1 MEKKIV
7 LRNAILLSLLVGAT
21 AVYSPVVLAAEE
33 VAAGEESMEFAMEE
47 YVVTAS
53 RTQTAKV
60 DTPANV
66 STIDAAKIESRRYQ
80 DVAEAL
86 KDVPGVLVMDNGFG
100 ANEKNIILNGDDRVL
115 VLVDG
120 RRVNIDM
127 GTIPAKSTFDLN
139 LLPDVNQIE
148 RIEIVKGHGGA
159 LYGSDAV
166 GGVINIITKKT
177 DHSYG
182 KVGFSAGSHKYK
194 EGNALYNIR
203 EGKTGISVS
212 TSKIKQS
219 YYKYKDALTG
229 NTQRWPGESNYE
241 NEKVALRVDQELND
255 TTDLSVGY
263 NFSKFEGNSPFM
275 ATNPA
280 PSSVF
285 KKSNEF
291 NAKYSWKSNE
301 NDTGYLQTYYKKYSY
316 YNLGSMDEKDF
327 GLELQQSITTSDNNK
342 LVVGASYRNSKAEN
356 DKAYDESS
364 INNLA
369 FFANNIW
376 EFAPTWSL
384 NAGARWDKHSKAGSK
399 TTLSAGLNKKFDED
413 SHVYMNW
420 GQVFKAPTIDDL
432 YYYSYEDL
440 TAFGWGIYENIGNP
454 NLKPEKGDTFTIG
467 YGTKLNGKTD
477 VNVSYFYSDL
487 DDAIGWDYF
496 FEAGI
501 NKYVA
506 KNINRQKKNGM
517 ELSVNHQL
525 NDNWDLE
532 ASYTYVRVRND
543 NNDGAGFVRDVNYA
557 PNTYRLGV
565 AYHDEKWNANL
576 TMRAANGA
584 DTQRLNSNYQN
595 AFIDSCYVTIDMAAS
610 YKATKDWTIFAKGY
624 NLFNKAYA
632 ERAGVTLNRYDYPA
646 QSRRFI
652 VGAEYSF

>member
-1 MEKKIV
+1 MKKKSF

-21 AVYSPVVLAAEE
+21 AVYSPAVMAAEA
-33 VAAGEESMEFAMEE
+33 VNEEAMEFAMEE

-86 KDVPGVLVMDNGFG
+86 KDVPGAVVIDNGYG
-100 ANEKNIILNGDDRVL
+100 ANEKSIMLNGDDRVL

-127 GTIPAKSTFDLN
+127 GTITARSSFDLN
-139 LLPDVNQIE
+139 LLPDVSQIE
-148 RIEIVKGHGGA
+148 RIEVVKGHGGA

-194 EGNALYNIR
+194 EGKALYNFK
-203 EGKTGISVS
+203 EGKTGVSVS
-212 TSKIKQS
+212 ASKIKQS

-229 NTQRWPGESNYE
+229 NTQRWPDESDYE
-241 NEKVALRVDQELND
+241 NEKVALRIDQEL
-255 TTDLSVGY
+255 TDKTNLSVGY
-263 NFSKFEGNSPFM
+263 NFSKFAGHSPFS
-275 ATNPA
+275 ATSPW
-280 PSSVF
+280 PQRVF

-291 NAKYSWKSNE
+291 NAKYSWIAK
-301 NDTGYLQTYYKKYSY
+301 DTDEGYLQTYYKKYSY
-316 YNLGSMDEKDF
+316 FNDGGMDEKDF
-327 GLELQQSITTSDNNK
+327 GLELQQSITTSANNK

-356 DKAYDESS
+356 EIAYDESS
-364 INNLA
+364 IHNLA
-369 FFANNIW
+369 IFANNMW
-376 EFAPTWSL
+376 EFAPTWTL
-384 NAGARWDKHSKAGSK
+384 NTGARYDKHSTAGSE
-399 TTLSAGLNKKFDED
+399 TTLSAGLNKKFDEN
-413 SHVYMNW
+413 SHAYVNW

-432 YYYSYEDL
+432 YYFVDYGS
-440 TAFGWGIYENIGNP
+440 AIYKGNP
-454 NLKPEKGDTFTIG
+454 NLNPEKGDTFTVG
-467 YGTKLNGKTD
+467 YGTKLNDKTD
-477 VNVSYFYSDL
+477 INVSYFYSDL
-487 DDAIGWDYF
+487 EDAIDWVKNGT
-496 FEAGI
+496 I
-501 NKYVA
+501 NEV
-506 KNINRQKKNGM
+506 KNIHKQKKNGM
-517 ELSVNHQL
+517 ELSINHEL

-543 NNDGAGFVRDVNYA
+543 KYNTGFVRDLNYA
-557 PNTYRLGV
+557 PNAYRLGV
-565 AYHDEKWNANL
+565 RYHDEKWTADL
-576 TMRAANGA
+576 MMRAASGA
-584 DTQRLNSNYQN
+584 DTQRINTGSWNPSY
-595 AFIDSCYVTIDMAAS
+595 IDSCYVTFDMAAS
-610 YKATKDWTIFAKGY
+610 YKANKDWTIFAKGY

-632 ERAGVTLNRYDYPA
+632 EHAGVTGGRYDYPA

>member
-1 MEKKIV
+1 MKKKSF

-21 AVYSPVVLAAEE
+21 AVYSPVVMAAED
-33 VAAGEESMEFAMEE
+33 VAASGDSMEFAMEE

-86 KDVPGVLVMDNGFG
+86 KDVPGAVVMDNGYG

-127 GTIPAKSTFDLN
+127 GSTSGKSTFDLN
-139 LLPDVNQIE
+139 LLPDVSQIE
-148 RIEIVKGHGGA
+148 RIEVVKGHGGA

-194 EGNALYNIR
+194 EGKALYNFK
-203 EGKTGISVS
+203 EGKTGVSVS
-212 TSKIKQS
+212 ASKIKQS

-229 NTQRWPGESNYE
+229 STQRWPGESDYE
-241 NEKVALRVDQELND
+241 NEKVALRINQEL
-255 TTDLSVGY
+255 TDKTNLSVGY
-263 NFSKFEGNSPFM
+263 NFSKFAGTSHYK
-275 ATNPA
+275 ATNPG
-280 PSSVF
+280 PHRVF

-291 NAKYSWKSNE
+291 NAKYSWMVK
-301 NDTGYLQTYYKKYSY
+301 DTDEGYLQTYYKKYSY
-316 YNLGSMDEKDF
+316 FNYDGMDEKDF
-327 GLELQQSITTSDNNK
+327 GLELQQSITTSANNK

-356 DKAYDESS
+356 ERAYDESS
-364 INNLA
+364 IHNLA
-369 FFANNIW
+369 IFANNMW
-376 EFAPTWSL
+376 EFAPTWTL
-384 NAGARWDKHSKAGSK
+384 NTGARWDKHSKAGSK
-399 TTLSAGLNKKFDED
+399 TTLSAGLNKKFDEN
-413 SHVYMNW
+413 SHAYVNW

-432 YYYSYEDL
+432 YYYDSDY
-440 TAFGWGIYENIGNP
+440 WGIYKGNP
-454 NLKPEKGDTFTIG
+454 NLNPEKGDTFTVG
-467 YGTKLNGKTD
+467 YGTKLNEKTD
-477 VNVSYFYSDL
+477 ISVSYFYSDL
-487 DDAIGWDYF
+487 EDAIDWVNNGT
-496 FEAGI
+496 I
-501 NKYVA
+501 NEV
-506 KNINRQKKNGM
+506 KNIHKQKKNGM
-517 ELSVNHQL
+517 ELSINHEL

-543 NNDGAGFVRDVNYA
+543 EYNTGFVRDLNYA
-557 PNTYRLGV
+557 PNAYRLGV
-565 AYHDEKWNANL
+565 RYHDEKWNADL
-576 TMRAANGA
+576 MMRAASGA
-584 DTQRLNSNYQN
+584 DTTKAY
-595 AFIDSCYVTIDMAAS
+595 IDSSYVTFDMAAS
-610 YKATKDWTIFAKGY
+610 YKATKYWTIFAKGY

-632 ERAGVTLNRYDYPA
+632 EHAGVTGGRYDYPA

>member
-1 MEKKIV
+1 MEKKTV

-21 AVYSPVVLAAEE
+21 AVYSPAVMAAEA
-33 VAAGEESMEFAMEE
+33 VNEEAMEFAMEE

-86 KDVPGVLVMDNGFG
+86 KDVPGAVVMDNGYG

-127 GTIPAKSTFDLN
+127 GSTSGKSTFDLN
-139 LLPDVNQIE
+139 LLPDVSQIE
-148 RIEIVKGHGGA
+148 RIEVVKGHGGS

-194 EGNALYNIR
+194 EGKALYNFK
-203 EGKTGISVS
+203 EGKTGVSVS
-212 TSKIKQS
+212 ASKIKQS

-241 NEKVALRVDQELND
+241 NEKVALRIDQELSD
-255 TTDLSVGY
+255 TTNLSVGY
-263 NFSKFEGNSPFM
+263 NFSKFEGTSPWR
-275 ATNPA
+275 ATTPW
-280 PSSVF
+280 PQRVF

-291 NAKYSWKSNE
+291 NAKYSWMTK
-301 NDTGYLQTYYKKYSY
+301 DTDEGYLQTYYKKYSY
-316 YNLGSMDEKDF
+316 FNDGGMDEKDF
-327 GLELQQSITTSDNNK
+327 GLELQQSITTSANNK

-356 DKAYDESS
+356 EIAYDESS

-369 FFANNIW
+369 IFANNMW
-376 EFAPTWSL
+376 EFAPTWTL
-384 NAGARWDKHSKAGSK
+384 NTGARWDKHSKAGSK
-399 TTLSAGLNKKFDED
+399 TTLSAGLNKKFDEN
-413 SHVYMNW
+413 SHAYVNW

-432 YYYSYEDL
+432 YYNNPYMK
-440 TAFGWGIYENIGNP
+440 GNP
-454 NLKPEKGDTFTIG
+454 NLNPEKGDTFTVG
-467 YGTKLNGKTD
+467 YGTKLNDKTD
-477 VNVSYFYSDL
+477 INVSYFYSDL
-487 DDAIGWDYF
+487 DDAIAWEWD
-496 FEAGI
+496 ENG
-501 NKYVA
+501 NGEA
-506 KNINRQKKNGM
+506 KNINRQKKNGI
-517 ELSVNHQL
+517 ELSINHEL

-565 AYHDEKWNANL
+565 RYHDEKWNADL
-576 TMRAANGA
+576 TMRAGSGA
-584 DTQRLNSNYQN
+584 DTQRLNADHKN
-595 AFIDSCYVTIDMAAS
+595 AFIDSCYVTFDMAAS

-632 ERAGVTLNRYDYPA
+632 EHAGVTGGRYDYPA

>member
-1 MEKKIV
+1 MKKKSF

-21 AVYSPVVLAAEE
+21 AVYSPAVMAAEA
-33 VAAGEESMEFAMEE
+33 VNEEAMEFAMEE

-86 KDVPGVLVMDNGFG
+86 KDVPGAVVIDNGYG
-100 ANEKNIILNGDDRVL
+100 ANEKSIMLNGDDRVL

-127 GTIPAKSTFDLN
+127 GTMTARSSFDLN
-139 LLPDVNQIE
+139 LLPDVSQIE
-148 RIEIVKGHGGA
+148 RIEVVKGHGGA

-194 EGNALYNIR
+194 EGKALYNFK
-203 EGKTGISVS
+203 EGKTGVSVS
-212 TSKIKQS
+212 ASKIKQS
-219 YYKYKDALTG
+219 YYKYKDVVTG
-229 NTQRWPGESNYE
+229 STKRWPDQSNYE
-241 NEKVALRVDQELND
+241 NEKVSLRIDQELTD
-255 TTDLSVGY
+255 TTNLSVGY
-263 NFSKFEGNSPFM
+263 NFSKFAGHSPYQ
-275 ATNPA
+275 ATSTYVAN
-280 PSSVF
+280 SVF

-291 NAKYSWKSNE
+291 NAKYSWLVK
-301 NDTGYLQTYYKKYSY
+301 DTDEGYLQTYYKKYSY
-316 YNLGSMDEKDF
+316 FNAGGMDEKDF
-327 GLELQQSITTSDNNK
+327 GLELQQSITTSANNK

-356 DKAYDESS
+356 EIAYDESS
-364 INNLA
+364 IHNLA
-369 FFANNIW
+369 IFANNMW
-376 EFAPTWSL
+376 EFAPTWTL
-384 NAGARWDKHSKAGSK
+384 NTGARWDKHSKSGSE
-399 TTLSAGLNKKFDED
+399 TTLSAGLNKKFDEN
-413 SHVYMNW
+413 SHAYVNW

-432 YYYSYEDL
+432 YYNNPVFNTY
-440 TAFGWGIYENIGNP
+440 GNP
-454 NLKPEKGDTFTIG
+454 NLNPEKGETFTLG
-467 YGTKLNGKTD
+467 YGTKLNDKTD
-477 VNVSYFYSDL
+477 VNISYFYSDL
-487 DDAIGWDYF
+487 DDAIVWGYYRYPIY
-496 FEAGI
+496 EP
-501 NKYVA
+501 N
-506 KNINRQKKNGM
+506 NINRQKKNGI
-517 ELSVNHQL
+517 ELSINHEL

-543 NNDGAGFVRDVNYA
+543 KNDGNGFVRDLNYA
-557 PNTYRLGV
+557 PNAYRLGV
-565 AYHDEKWNANL
+565 RYHDEKWTADL
-576 TMRAANGA
+576 MMRAASGA
-584 DTQRLNSNYQN
+584 DTTKAY
-595 AFIDSCYVTIDMAAS
+595 IDSSYVTFDMAAS

-632 ERAGVTLNRYDYPA
+632 EHAGTYLGAYCYPA

>member
-1 MEKKIV
+1 MEKKTV

-21 AVYSPVVLAAEE
+21 AVYSPAVMAAEA
-33 VAAGEESMEFAMEE
+33 VNEEAMEFSMEE

-86 KDVPGVLVMDNGFG
+86 KDVPGAVVMDNGYG

-127 GTIPAKSTFDLN
+127 GSTSGKSTFDLN
-139 LLPDVNQIE
+139 LLPDVSQIE
-148 RIEIVKGHGGA
+148 RIEVVKGHGGS

-194 EGNALYNIR
+194 EGKALYNFK
-203 EGKTGISVS
+203 EGKTGVSVS
-212 TSKIKQS
+212 ASKIKQS

-241 NEKVALRVDQELND
+241 NEKVALRIDQELSD
-255 TTDLSVGY
+255 TTNLSVGY
-263 NFSKFEGNSPFM
+263 NFSKFEGTSPWR
-275 ATNPA
+275 ATTPW
-280 PSSVF
+280 PQRVF

-291 NAKYSWKSNE
+291 NAKYSWMTK
-301 NDTGYLQTYYKKYSY
+301 DTDEGYLQTYYKKYSY
-316 YNLGSMDEKDF
+316 FNDGGMDEKDF
-327 GLELQQSITTSDNNK
+327 GLELQQSITTSANNK

-356 DKAYDESS
+356 EIAYDESS

-369 FFANNIW
+369 IFANNMW
-376 EFAPTWSL
+376 EFAPTWTL
-384 NAGARWDKHSKAGSK
+384 NTGARWDKHSKAGSK
-399 TTLSAGLNKKFDED
+399 TTLSAGLNKKFDEN
-413 SHVYMNW
+413 SHAYVNW

-432 YYYSYEDL
+432 YYNNPYMK
-440 TAFGWGIYENIGNP
+440 GNP
-454 NLKPEKGDTFTIG
+454 NLNPEKGDTFTVG
-467 YGTKLNGKTD
+467 YGTKLNDKTD
-477 VNVSYFYSDL
+477 INVSYFYSDL
-487 DDAIGWDYF
+487 DDAIAWEWD
-496 FEAGI
+496 ENG
-501 NKYVA
+501 NGEA
-506 KNINRQKKNGM
+506 KNINRQKKNGI
-517 ELSVNHQL
+517 ELSINHEL

-565 AYHDEKWNANL
+565 RYHDEKWNADL
-576 TMRAANGA
+576 TMRAGSGA
-584 DTQRLNSNYQN
+584 DTQRLNADHKN
-595 AFIDSCYVTIDMAAS
+595 AFIDSCYVTFDMAAS

-632 ERAGVTLNRYDYPA
+632 EHAGVTGGRYDYPA

>member
-1 MEKKIV
+1 MKKKSF

-21 AVYSPVVLAAEE
+21 TVYSPVVMAAED
-33 VAAGEESMEFAMEE
+33 VAASGDSMEFAMEE

-86 KDVPGVLVMDNGFG
+86 KDVPGAVVIDNGYG
-100 ANEKNIILNGDDRVL
+100 ANEKSIMLNGDDRVL

-127 GTIPAKSTFDLN
+127 GTMTARSSFDLN
-139 LLPDVNQIE
+139 LLPDVSQIE
-148 RIEIVKGHGGA
+148 RIEVVKGHGGA

-194 EGNALYNIR
+194 EGKALYNFK
-203 EGKTGISVS
+203 EGKTGVSVS
-212 TSKIKQS
+212 ASKIKQS
-219 YYKYKDALTG
+219 YYKYKDVVTG
-229 NTQRWPGESNYE
+229 STKRWPDQSNYE
-241 NEKVALRVDQELND
+241 NEKVSLRIDQELTD
-255 TTDLSVGY
+255 TTNLSVGY
-263 NFSKFEGNSPFM
+263 NFSKFAGHSPYQ
-275 ATNPA
+275 ATSTYSAN
-280 PSSVF
+280 SVF

-291 NAKYSWKSNE
+291 NAKYSWLVK
-301 NDTGYLQTYYKKYSY
+301 DTDEGYLQTYYKKYSY
-316 YNLGSMDEKDF
+316 FNAGGMDEKDF
-327 GLELQQSITTSDNNK
+327 GLELQQSITTSANNK

-356 DKAYDESS
+356 EIAYDESS
-364 INNLA
+364 IHNLA
-369 FFANNIW
+369 IFANNMW
-376 EFAPTWSL
+376 EFAPTWTL
-384 NAGARWDKHSKAGSK
+384 NTGARWDKHSKSGSE
-399 TTLSAGLNKKFDED
+399 TTLSAGLNKKFDEN
-413 SHVYMNW
+413 SHAYVNW

-432 YYYSYEDL
+432 YYNNPVFNTY
-440 TAFGWGIYENIGNP
+440 GNP
-454 NLKPEKGDTFTIG
+454 NLNPEKGETFTLG
-467 YGTKLNGKTD
+467 YGTKLNDKTD
-477 VNVSYFYSDL
+477 VNISYFYSDL
-487 DDAIGWDYF
+487 DDAIVWGYYRYPIY
-496 FEAGI
+496 EP
-501 NKYVA
+501 N
-506 KNINRQKKNGM
+506 NINRQKKNGI
-517 ELSVNHQL
+517 ELSINHEL

-543 NNDGAGFVRDVNYA
+543 KNDGNGFVRDLNYA

-565 AYHDEKWNANL
+565 RFHDEKWTADL
-576 TMRAANGA
+576 MMRAASGG
-584 DTQRLNSNYQN
+584 DTRITGRDFYGRPTHK
-595 AFIDSCYVTIDMAAS
+595 FIDSSYITVDMAAS

-632 ERAGVTLNRYDYPA
+632 EHAGVTGGRYDYPA

>member
-1 MEKKIV
+1 MEKKKNA

-21 AVYSPVVLAAEE
+21 AVYSPAVMAAEA
-33 VAAGEESMEFAMEE
+33 VNEEAMEFAMEE

-86 KDVPGVLVMDNGFG
+86 KDVPGAVVMDNGYG

-127 GTIPAKSTFDLN
+127 GSTSGKSTFDLN
-139 LLPDVNQIE
+139 LLPDVSQIE
-148 RIEIVKGHGGA
+148 RIEVVKGHGGS

-194 EGNALYNIR
+194 EGKALYNFK
-203 EGKTGISVS
+203 EGKTGVSVS
-212 TSKIKQS
+212 ASKIKQS

-241 NEKVALRVDQELND
+241 NEKVALRIDQELSD
-255 TTDLSVGY
+255 TTNLSVGY
-263 NFSKFEGNSPFM
+263 NFSKFEGTSPWR
-275 ATNPA
+275 ATTPW
-280 PSSVF
+280 PQRVF

-291 NAKYSWKSNE
+291 NAKYSWMTK
-301 NDTGYLQTYYKKYSY
+301 DTDEGYLQTYYKKYSY
-316 YNLGSMDEKDF
+316 FNDGGMDEKDF
-327 GLELQQSITTSDNNK
+327 GLELQQSITTSANNK

-356 DKAYDESS
+356 EIAYDESS

-369 FFANNIW
+369 IFANNMW
-376 EFAPTWSL
+376 EFAPTWTL
-384 NAGARWDKHSKAGSK
+384 NTGARWDKHSKAGSK
-399 TTLSAGLNKKFDED
+399 TTLSAGLNKKFDEN
-413 SHVYMNW
+413 SHAYVNW

-432 YYYSYEDL
+432 YYNNPYMK
-440 TAFGWGIYENIGNP
+440 GNP
-454 NLKPEKGDTFTIG
+454 NLNPEKGDTFTVG
-467 YGTKLNGKTD
+467 YGTKLNDKTD
-477 VNVSYFYSDL
+477 INVSYFYSDL
-487 DDAIGWDYF
+487 DDAIAWEWD
-496 FEAGI
+496 ENG
-501 NKYVA
+501 NGEA
-506 KNINRQKKNGM
+506 KNINRQKKNGI
-517 ELSVNHQL
+517 ELSINHEL

-565 AYHDEKWNANL
+565 RYHDEKWNADL
-576 TMRAANGA
+576 TMRAGSGA
-584 DTQRLNSNYQN
+584 DTQRLNADHKN
-595 AFIDSCYVTIDMAAS
+595 AFIDSCYVTFDMAAS

-632 ERAGVTLNRYDYPA
+632 EHAGVTGGRYDYPA

>member
-33 VAAGEESMEFAMEE
+33 VAVGEESMEFAMEE

-127 GTIPAKSTFDLN
+127 GNMTTRASFDLN
-139 LLPDVNQIE
+139 LLPDVSQIE
-148 RIEIVKGHGGA
+148 RIEVVKGHGGA

-177 DHSYG
+177 DSNYG
-182 KVGFSAGSHKYK
+182 KVTFSAGSHKYK
-194 EGNALYNIR
+194 EGKALYNIR

-212 TSKIKQS
+212 TSKIKQN
-219 YYKYKDALTG
+219 YYKYKDAVTG
-229 NTQRWPGESNYE
+229 NTQRWPVESNYE
-241 NEKVALRVDQELND
+241 NEKVSLRVDQELTN
-255 TTDLSVGY
+255 TTNLSVGY
-263 NFSKFEGNSPFM
+263 NFSKFDGTSPYM
-275 ATNPA
+275 ATYPY
-280 PSSVF
+280 PSKVS
-285 KKSNEF
+285 KKSNEY
-291 NAKYSWKSNE
+291 NAKYSWFV
-301 NDTGYLQTYYKKYSY
+301 NDSDEGYLQTYYKKYSY
-316 YNLGSMDEKDF
+316 YNQGGMDEKDF
-327 GLELQQSITTSDNNK
+327 GLELQQSITTSANNK

-356 DKAYDESS
+356 EKAYDESS

-376 EFAPTWSL
+376 EFAPNWSL
-384 NAGARWDKHSKAGSK
+384 NAGARWDKHSKSGSE
-399 TTLSAGLNKKFDED
+399 TTLSAGLNKKFDEN
-413 SHVYMNW
+413 SHAYINW

-432 YYYSYEDL
+432 YYYSVDMYL
-440 TAFGWGIYENIGNP
+440 GSISKGNP
-454 NLKPEKGDTFTIG
+454 NLKPEKGDTYTIG
-467 YGTKLNGKTD
+467 YGTKVNDKTD
-477 VNVSYFYSDL
+477 INVSYFYSDL
-487 DDAIGWDYF
+487 DDAIVWEYDTF
-496 FEAGI
+496 W
-501 NKYVA
+501 NCDA
-506 KNINRQKKNGM
+506 KNMNRQKKNGM

-543 NNDGAGFVRDVNYA
+543 NNDGQGFVRDINYM
-557 PNTYRLGV
+557 PNTYRFGV
-565 AYHDEKWNANL
+565 KYHNEKWNADL
-576 TMRAANGA
+576 TIRAASGG
-584 DTQRLNSNYQN
+584 DTHRLNSSYYN
-595 AFIDSCYVTIDMAAS
+595 AFADSSYVTVDLATT
-610 YKATKDWTIFAKGY
+610 YKPSKQWSIFAKGY

-632 ERAGVTLNRYDYPA
+632 ERATVVGGHYAYPA

>member
-1 MEKKIV
+1 MEKKTV

-21 AVYSPVVLAAEE
+21 AVYSPAVMAAEA
-33 VAAGEESMEFAMEE
+33 VNEEAMEFAMEE

-86 KDVPGVLVMDNGFG
+86 KDVPGAVVMDNGYG
-100 ANEKNIILNGDDRVL
+100 ANEKSIILNGDERVL

-127 GTIPAKSTFDLN
+127 GTITARSSFDLN
-139 LLPDVNQIE
+139 LLPDVSQIE
-148 RIEIVKGHGGA
+148 RIEVVKGHGGA

-194 EGNALYNIR
+194 EGKALYNFK
-203 EGKTGISVS
+203 EGKTGVSVS
-212 TSKIKQS
+212 ASKIKQG
-219 YYKYKDALTG
+219 YYKYKDVVTG
-229 NTQRWPGESNYE
+229 STKRWPDQSDYE
-241 NEKVALRVDQELND
+241 NEKVALRIDQELSD
-255 TTDLSVGY
+255 TTNLSVGY
-263 NFSKFEGNSPFM
+263 NFSKFAGHSPYQ
-275 ATNPA
+275 ATSTYLAN
-280 PSSVF
+280 SVF

-291 NAKYSWKSNE
+291 NAKYSWLVK
-301 NDTGYLQTYYKKYSY
+301 DTDEGYLQTYYKKYSY
-316 YNLGSMDEKDF
+316 FNAGGMDEKDF
-327 GLELQQSITTSDNNK
+327 GLELQQSITTSANNK

-356 DKAYDESS
+356 EIAYDESS
-364 INNLA
+364 IHNLA
-369 FFANNIW
+369 IFANNMW
-376 EFAPTWSL
+376 EFAPTWTL
-384 NAGARWDKHSKAGSK
+384 NTGARWDKHSKAGSK
-399 TTLSAGLNKKFDED
+399 TTLSAGLNKKFDEN
-413 SHVYMNW
+413 SHAYLNW

-432 YYYSYEDL
+432 YYYSDS
-440 TAFGWGIYENIGNP
+440 WGIYKGNP
-454 NLKPEKGDTFTIG
+454 NLNPEKGDTFTVG
-467 YGTKLNGKTD
+467 YGTKLNDKTD
-477 VNVSYFYSDL
+477 INVSYFYSDL
-487 DDAIGWDYF
+487 EDAIDWVKNGT
-496 FEAGI
+496 I
-501 NKYVA
+501 NEV
-506 KNINRQKKNGM
+506 KNIHKQKKNGM
-517 ELSVNHQL
+517 ELSINHEL

-543 NNDGAGFVRDVNYA
+543 KYNTGFVRDLNYA
-557 PNTYRLGV
+557 PNAYRLGV
-565 AYHDEKWNANL
+565 RYHDEKWTADL
-576 TMRAANGA
+576 MMRAASGA
-584 DTQRLNSNYQN
+584 DTTKAY
-595 AFIDSCYVTIDMAAS
+595 IDSSYVTFDMAAS

-632 ERAGVTLNRYDYPA
+632 EHAGVTGGRYDYPA

>member
-1 MEKKIV
+1 MEKKKNA

-21 AVYSPVVLAAEE
+21 AVYSPAVMAAEA
-33 VAAGEESMEFAMEE
+33 VNEETMEFAMEE

-66 STIDAAKIESRRYQ
+66 CTIDAAKIESRRYQ

-86 KDVPGVLVMDNGFG
+86 KDVPGAVVMDNGYG

-127 GTIPAKSTFDLN
+127 GSTSGKSTVDLN
-139 LLPDVNQIE
+139 LLPDVSQIE
-148 RIEIVKGHGGA
+148 RIEVVKGHGGS

-194 EGNALYNIR
+194 EGKALYNFK
-203 EGKTGISVS
+203 EGKTGVSVS
-212 TSKIKQS
+212 ASKIKQS

-241 NEKVALRVDQELND
+241 NEKVALRIDQELSD
-255 TTDLSVGY
+255 TTNLSVGY
-263 NFSKFEGNSPFM
+263 NFSKFEGTSPWR
-275 ATNPA
+275 ATTPW
-280 PSSVF
+280 PQRVF

-291 NAKYSWKSNE
+291 NAKYSWMTK
-301 NDTGYLQTYYKKYSY
+301 DTDEGYLQTYYKKYSY
-316 YNLGSMDEKDF
+316 FNDGGMDEKDF
-327 GLELQQSITTSDNNK
+327 GLELQQSITTSANNK

-356 DKAYDESS
+356 EIAYDESS

-369 FFANNIW
+369 IFANNMW
-376 EFAPTWSL
+376 EFAPTWTL
-384 NAGARWDKHSKAGSK
+384 NTGARWDKHSKAGSK
-399 TTLSAGLNKKFDED
+399 TTLSAGLNKKFDEN
-413 SHVYMNW
+413 SHAYVNW

-432 YYYSYEDL
+432 YYNNPYMK
-440 TAFGWGIYENIGNP
+440 GNP
-454 NLKPEKGDTFTIG
+454 NLNPEKGDTFTVG
-467 YGTKLNGKTD
+467 YGTKLNDKTD
-477 VNVSYFYSDL
+477 INVSYFYSDL
-487 DDAIGWDYF
+487 DDAIAWEWD
-496 FEAGI
+496 ENG
-501 NKYVA
+501 NGEA
-506 KNINRQKKNGM
+506 KNINRQKKNGI
-517 ELSVNHQL
+517 ELSINHEL

-565 AYHDEKWNANL
+565 RYHDEKWNADL
-576 TMRAANGA
+576 TMRAGSGA
-584 DTQRLNSNYQN
+584 DTQRLNADHKN
-595 AFIDSCYVTIDMAAS
+595 AFIDSCYVTFDMAAS

-632 ERAGVTLNRYDYPA
+632 EHAGVTGGRYDYPA

>member
-1 MEKKIV
+1 MKKKSF

-21 AVYSPVVLAAEE
+21 TVYSPVVMAAED
-33 VAAGEESMEFAMEE
+33 VAASGDSMEFAMEE

-86 KDVPGVLVMDNGFG
+86 KDVPGAVVIDNGYG
-100 ANEKNIILNGDDRVL
+100 ANEKSIMLNGDDRVL

-127 GTIPAKSTFDLN
+127 GTTTARSSFDLN
-139 LLPDVNQIE
+139 LLPDVSQIE
-148 RIEIVKGHGGA
+148 RIEVVKGHGGA

-194 EGNALYNIR
+194 EGKALYNFK
-203 EGKTGISVS
+203 EGKTGVSVS
-212 TSKIKQS
+212 ASKIKQS

-229 NTQRWPGESNYE
+229 NTQRWPDQSDYE
-241 NEKVALRVDQELND
+241 NEKVALRIDQELSD
-255 TTDLSVGY
+255 TTNLSVGY
-263 NFSKFEGNSPFM
+263 NFSKFEGHSPWK
-275 ATNPA
+275 ATTPGLQR
-280 PSSVF
+280 VF

-291 NAKYSWKSNE
+291 NAKYSWMVK
-301 NDTGYLQTYYKKYSY
+301 DTDEGYLQTYYKKYSY
-316 YNLGSMDEKDF
+316 FNDGGMDEKDF
-327 GLELQQSITTSDNNK
+327 GLELQQSITTSANNK

-356 DKAYDESS
+356 ERAYDESS
-364 INNLA
+364 IHNLA
-369 FFANNIW
+369 IFANNMW
-376 EFAPTWSL
+376 EFAPTWTL
-384 NAGARWDKHSKAGSK
+384 NTGARWDKHSKSGSE
-399 TTLSAGLNKKFDED
+399 TTLSAGLNKKFDEN
-413 SHVYMNW
+413 SHAYVNW

-432 YYYSYEDL
+432 YYNNPYMK
-440 TAFGWGIYENIGNP
+440 GNP
-454 NLKPEKGDTFTIG
+454 NLNPEKGDTFTVG
-467 YGTKLNGKTD
+467 YGTKLNDKTD
-477 VNVSYFYSDL
+477 INVSYFYSDL
-487 DDAIGWDYF
+487 DDAIAWEWD
-496 FEAGI
+496 ENWNGE
-501 NKYVA
+501 A
-506 KNINRQKKNGM
+506 KNINRQKKNGI
-517 ELSVNHQL
+517 ELSINHEL

-543 NNDGAGFVRDVNYA
+543 NNDGAGFVRDLNYA

-565 AYHDEKWNANL
+565 RYHDEKWTADL
-576 TMRAANGA
+576 MMRAASGA
-584 DTQRLNSNYQN
+584 DTTKAY
-595 AFIDSCYVTIDMAAS
+595 IDSSYVTFDMAAS

-624 NLFNKAYA
+624 NLINKAYA
-632 ERAGVTLNRYDYPA
+632 EHAGVTGGRYDYPA

-652 VGAEYSF
+652 IGAEYSF

>member
-1 MEKKIV
+1 MEKKTV

-21 AVYSPVVLAAEE
+21 TVYSPVVMAAED
-33 VAAGEESMEFAMEE
+33 VAVSGDSMEFAMEE

-86 KDVPGVLVMDNGFG
+86 KDVPGAVVIDNGYG
-100 ANEKNIILNGDDRVL
+100 ANEKSIMLNGDDRVL

-127 GTIPAKSTFDLN
+127 GPTSGKSTFDLN
-139 LLPDVNQIE
+139 LLPDVSQIE
-148 RIEIVKGHGGA
+148 RIEVVKGHGGA

-194 EGNALYNIR
+194 EGKALYNFK
-203 EGKTGISVS
+203 EGKTGVSVS

-229 NTQRWPGESNYE
+229 STQRWPGESDYE
-241 NEKVALRVDQELND
+241 NEKVALRIDQEL
-255 TTDLSVGY
+255 TDKTNLSVGY
-263 NFSKFEGNSPFM
+263 NFSKFEGHSPNM
-275 ATNPA
+275 ATNPS
-280 PSSVF
+280 PSSVS
-285 KKSNEF
+285 KKSSEF
-291 NAKYSWKSNE
+291 NAKYSWLVK
-301 NDTGYLQTYYKKYSY
+301 DTDEGYLQTYYKKYSY
-316 YNLGSMDEKDF
+316 FNYSGMEEKNF
-327 GLELQQSITTSDNNK
+327 GIELQQSITTSANNK

-356 DKAYDESS
+356 AKAYDESS

-369 FFANNIW
+369 IFANNIW
-376 EFAPTWSL
+376 EFAPTWTL
-384 NAGARWDKHSKAGSK
+384 NTGARWDKHSKAGSK
-399 TTLSAGLNKKFDED
+399 TTLSAGLNKKFDEN
-413 SHVYMNW
+413 SHAYVNW

-432 YYYSYEDL
+432 YYNDPY
-440 TAFGWGIYENIGNP
+440 TKGNSKL
-454 NLKPEKGDTFTIG
+454 NPEKGDTFTVG
-467 YGTKLNGKTD
+467 YGTKLNDKTD
-477 VNVSYFYSDL
+477 ISVSYFYSDL
-487 DDAIGWDYF
+487 DDAIDWVENGNIY
-496 FEAGI
+496 E
-501 NKYVA
+501 A
-506 KNINRQKKNGM
+506 KNIHKQKKNGM
-517 ELSVNHQL
+517 ELSVTHEL

-543 NNDGAGFVRDVNYA
+543 KYNTGFVRDLNYA

-565 AYHDEKWNANL
+565 RYHDEKWTADL
-576 TMRAANGA
+576 MMRAASGA
-584 DTQRLNSNYQN
+584 DTTKAY
-595 AFIDSCYVTIDMAAS
+595 IDSSYVTFDMAAS

-632 ERAGVTLNRYDYPA
+632 EHAGTYLGAYCYPA

>member
-1 MEKKIV
+1 MEKKKNA

-21 AVYSPVVLAAEE
+21 AVYSPAVMAAEA
-33 VAAGEESMEFAMEE
+33 VNEETMEFAMEE

-86 KDVPGVLVMDNGFG
+86 KDVPGAVVIDNGYG
-100 ANEKNIILNGDDRVL
+100 ANEKNIILNGDERVL

-127 GTIPAKSTFDLN
+127 GTVSARSSFDLN
-139 LLPDVNQIE
+139 LLPDVSQIE
-148 RIEIVKGHGGA
+148 RIEVVKGHGGA

-194 EGNALYNIR
+194 EGKALYNFK
-203 EGKTGISVS
+203 EGKTGVSVS
-212 TSKIKQS
+212 ASKIKQS
-219 YYKYKDALTG
+219 YYKYKDVVTG
-229 NTQRWPGESNYE
+229 STKRWPYGSDYE
-241 NEKVALRVDQELND
+241 NEKVALRIDQELTD
-255 TTDLSVGY
+255 TTNLSVGY
-263 NFSKFEGNSPFM
+263 NFSKFEGTSP
-275 ATNPA
+275 ASANAPA
-280 PSSVF
+280 SWTQRVS

-291 NAKYSWKSNE
+291 NAKYSWLVK
-301 NDTGYLQTYYKKYSY
+301 DTDEGYLQTYYKKYSY
-316 YNLGSMDEKDF
+316 FNAGGMDEKDF
-327 GLELQQSITTSDNNK
+327 GLELQQSITTSANNK

-356 DKAYDESS
+356 EIAYDESS

-369 FFANNIW
+369 IFANNMW
-376 EFAPTWSL
+376 EFAPTWTL
-384 NAGARWDKHSKAGSK
+384 NTGARWDKHSKAGSK
-399 TTLSAGLNKKFDED
+399 TTLSAGLNKKFDEN
-413 SHVYMNW
+413 SHAYVNW

-432 YYYSYEDL
+432 YYYTSD
-440 TAFGWGIYENIGNP
+440 IYDGVTYVSKGNS
-454 NLKPEKGDTFTIG
+454 NLNPEKGDTFTVG
-467 YGTKLNGKTD
+467 YGTKLNDKTD
-477 VNVSYFYSDL
+477 VNISYFYSDL
-487 DDAIGWDYF
+487 DDAIVWGYYGTPIY
-496 FEAGI
+496 EP
-501 NKYVA
+501 
-506 KNINRQKKNGM
+506 KNMDRQKKNGI
-517 ELSVNHQL
+517 ELSINHEL

-557 PNTYRLGV
+557 PNIYRLGV
-565 AYHDEKWNANL
+565 RYHDEKWNADL
-576 TMRAANGA
+576 TMRAGSGA
-584 DTQRLNSNYQN
+584 DTQRINTGSWNPSY
-595 AFIDSCYVTIDMAAS
+595 IDGCYVTFDMAAS

-632 ERAGVTLNRYDYPA
+632 EHAGVTGGRYDYPA

-652 VGAEYSF
+652 IGAEYSF